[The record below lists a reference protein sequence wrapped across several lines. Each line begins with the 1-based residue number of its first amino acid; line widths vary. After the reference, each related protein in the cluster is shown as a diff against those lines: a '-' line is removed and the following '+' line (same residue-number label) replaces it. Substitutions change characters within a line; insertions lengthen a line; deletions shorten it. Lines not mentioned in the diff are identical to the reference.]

1 MVRKIL
7 CVCMALC
14 KMLMIIICLILIYII
29 SINSQIM
36 VCVQFAMNK
45 TYLYTI
51 CVKINTMKGYA

>member
-7 CVCMALC
+7 CVCMAPC
-14 KMLMIIICLILIYII
+14 KMLIIIICLILIYII
-29 SINSQIM
+29 NINSQIM

-51 CVKINTMKGYA
+51 CVRINTMKGYA